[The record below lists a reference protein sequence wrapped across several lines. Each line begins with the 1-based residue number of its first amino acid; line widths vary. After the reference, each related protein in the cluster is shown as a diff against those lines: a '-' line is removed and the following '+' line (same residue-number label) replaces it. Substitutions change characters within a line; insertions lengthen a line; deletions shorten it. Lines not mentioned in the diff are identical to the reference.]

1 MTKTISRI
9 GVITGIQVLLLLGI
23 CAWLS
28 ACASGEKLPET
39 KPGITGTETLLVLPF
54 RNLNKQNGE
63 TSLIRCPGC
72 GTAFATGPV
81 SLSASQLLTEHLLTF
96 LNENRRF
103 KVISSRPAI
112 TVQSESFAA
121 SNRRLAEQ
129 QALMSAGRAAKA
141 DLVLAGYIYRFKQRV
156 GTNYSVQ
163 SPASVAFGI
172 HVISVA
178 DGSIV
183 WYGHHDETQQSLSE
197 NLFNLK
203 KFLKRKW
210 RWITAEELA
219 TSALEELLKTFPG
232 S

>member
-1 MTKTISRI
+1 MIKTTSRI
-9 GVITGIQVLLLLGI
+9 GAIVGIPFLLMMGI
-23 CAWLS
+23 SVCLS
-28 ACASGEKLPET
+28 ACASGDTALET
-39 KPGITGTETLLVLPF
+39 KPGISGTEKLLVLPF
-54 RNLNKQNGE
+54 RSLNQQTGQ
-63 TSLIRCPGC
+63 TGLIRCSVC
-72 GTAFATGPV
+72 GTAFASGQVPP
-81 SLSASQLLTEHLLTF
+81 SASQLLTEHLLSF
-96 LNENRRF
+96 LDENRQF

-112 TVQSESFAA
+112 TVRPNSFSA
-121 SNRRLAEQ
+121 NKHRHAEQ
-129 QALMSAGRAAKA
+129 QAIISAGRNARA
-141 DLVLAGYIYRFKQRV
+141 DLVLAGYIYRYKQRI

-178 DGSIV
+178 DGSSV

-210 RWITAEELA
+210 KWVTVEELA
-219 TSALEELLKTFPG
+219 TSALDDLLKTFPG